1 MKQLHEF
8 EWKAFDIHDV
18 FPDVQ
23 RGKRL
28 KTEDHISGDMA
39 YVSSSAVNNGVDNF
53 IGNKEG
59 VRIFNDCITLANSGS
74 VGTAFYHPYLFVA
87 SDHVTKLKNSGFN
100 KYTYLFIATIANRL
114 SEKYSF
120 NREINDK
127 RLGREKIMLPVD
139 ESDNPDYSF
148 MEEYMKAMEKRLLE
162 KYRIYLLSSR
172 KLETNGGKNLEV
184 VTWKAFSLNEICE
197 IKPGVR
203 LVSSEMIDGKRPFIG
218 ATDSNNGLTNF
229 VANTNASLD
238 SNVLG
243 VNYNGNGVAIG
254 FYHPY
259 EAIFTDDVKRITFK
273 QHKGNKYVYLFLK
286 AAILKQKSKYQYG
299 YKFSGERMNRQKIML
314 PAKDNGIPDFEY
326 MENYMRNKETRLL
339 LQYTQMRLLQY

>member
-1 MKQLHEF
+1 MKQLNELK
-8 EWKAFDIHDV
+8 WKAFDIHEV
-18 FPDVQ
+18 FPDVK

-28 KTEDHISGDMA
+28 KTDDHIVGNMP

-53 IGNKEG
+53 IGNKDG

-74 VGTAFYHPYLFVA
+74 VGTAFYHPYSFVA
-87 SDHVTKLKNSGFN
+87 SDHVTKLKNVKFT
-100 KYTYLFIATIANRL
+100 KYINLFIATIANRL

-139 ESDNPDYSF
+139 DSGQPDYAF
-148 MEEYMKAMEKRLLE
+148 MEAYMKAVEKRLLTQY
-162 KYRIYLLSSR
+162 KTYLIQVHISER
-172 KLETNGGKNLEV
+172 NGEGDFEA
-184 VTWKAFSLNEICE
+184 THWKAYSLNEICD

-203 LVSSEMIDGKRPFIG
+203 LVSRQMTEGRRPFIG
-218 ATDSNNGLTNF
+218 AADSNNGVTNF
-229 VANTNASLD
+229 VNNTNASLD

-259 EAIFTDDVKRITFK
+259 EAIFTDDVKRIKFK
-273 QHKGNKYVYLFLK
+273 LHEGNKYVYLFLK

-299 YKFSGERMNRQKIML
+299 YKFSGERMNRQKIIL
-314 PAKDNGIPDFEY
+314 PVTPNETLDFQY
-326 MENYMRNKETRLL
+326 MERYMRHQETKLMQRYVSKRLASL
-339 LQYTQMRLLQY
+339 

>member
-1 MKQLHEF
+1 MKQLHEL

-18 FPDVQ
+18 FPDVR

-74 VGTAFYHPYLFVA
+74 VGTAFYHPYSFVA
-87 SDHVTKLKNSGFN
+87 SDHVTKLKNPGFN
-100 KYTYLFIATIANRL
+100 KYIYLFIATIANRL

-139 ESDNPDYSF
+139 EFSTPDYAF

-162 KYRIYLLSSR
+162 QYRNFLLNSR
-172 KLETNGGKNLEV
+172 MQQGQ
-184 VTWKAFSLNEICE
+184 
-197 IKPGVR
+197 
-203 LVSSEMIDGKRPFIG
+203 
-218 ATDSNNGLTNF
+218 
-229 VANTNASLD
+229 
-238 SNVLG
+238 VL
-243 VNYNGNGVAIG
+243 
-254 FYHPY
+254 
-259 EAIFTDDVKRITFK
+259 
-273 QHKGNKYVYLFLK
+273 
-286 AAILKQKSKYQYG
+286 
-299 YKFSGERMNRQKIML
+299 
-314 PAKDNGIPDFEY
+314 
-326 MENYMRNKETRLL
+326 
-339 LQYTQMRLLQY
+339 